1 MPRGNPRARV
11 LFVCEWIPRYQLSFF
26 DALRSE
32 LARHDLELSVVQ
44 GDPPPQTALRRD
56 SARLPWAIHRPNRYI
71 GLGGR
76 RLVWQP
82 WTREAR
88 ASDLVI
94 VDQASRLL
102 LDYWLLAQQAR
113 GRMRV
118 ALLGHGANLNVARAS
133 RLGEWVKRH
142 VSRRA
147 HWWFAYTE
155 AARGRVEALGYP
167 PDQITVV
174 QNSSLTRDEKR
185 RIESARTDDVASL
198 RRRFELGDGPIG
210 LFLGSL
216 YEEKRWRFLLAA
228 AERVSVDLPG
238 FVLVIAGDGPD
249 RDEVVRLASGRDD
262 VRVVGR
268 AEESTKAE
276 LLAAASLL
284 LLPGA
289 VGLAVTDAFAAG
301 IPTISTA
308 TPTHGPEFEYI
319 QDGVNGLVLAE
330 EATAEDYGDV
340 VRSLLEDPVRLSA
353 LSDGARASAA
363 VYTEEAMVAR
373 FAQGIE
379 EAVGSA

>member
-1 MPRGNPRARV
+1 MPRENPRARV

-26 DALRSE
+26 DGLRSE
-32 LARHDLELSVVQ
+32 LARHDVELTVVQ
-44 GDPPPQTALRRD
+44 GDPPPRTALRGD

-82 WTREAR
+82 WRQEAIR
-88 ASDLVI
+88 SDLVI
-94 VDQASRLL
+94 ADQASRLL
-102 LDYWLLAQQAR
+102 LNYWLLAQQAR
-113 GRMRV
+113 GRVIV

-142 VSRRA
+142 ISRRA
-147 HWWFAYTE
+147 QWWFAYTE
-155 AARGRVEALGYP
+155 AARERVEALGYP
-167 PDQITVV
+167 HDRITVV
-174 QNSSLTRDEKR
+174 QNSALTANEKR
-185 RIESARTDDVASL
+185 AIESVRADDVAAL
-198 RRRFELGDGPIG
+198 RHRFELGDGPIG

-216 YEEKRWRFLLAA
+216 YEEKRWRLLLAA
-228 AERVSVDLPG
+228 AERVSAGLPG

-249 RDEVVRLASGRDD
+249 RAEVVKLASGRND

-268 AEESTKAE
+268 AEGSTKTE

-301 IPTISTA
+301 IPTVSTA
-308 TPTHGPEFEYI
+308 VPTHGPEFEYI
-319 QDGVNGLVLAE
+319 EDGVNGLVLPG
-330 EATAEDYGDV
+330 EATAEDYGDA
-340 VRSLLEDPVRLSA
+340 VRSLLTDQAQLGA

-363 VYTEEAMVAR
+363 VYTEEAMVTR
-373 FAQGIE
+373 FTQGIV
-379 EAVGSA
+379 EAAGGA